1 MRRLAV
7 VLLVAAAIP
16 ALADSPPS
24 AKHQELV
31 EQILKLSHVD
41 ENVRFIVDT
50 MLEQL
55 GKDGTGVSM
64 DMGRYRQ
71 LVREKIDF
79 KQFVRDVYGPLYAKY
94 FTEQQLADLVAFYK
108 SPTGQR
114 MVTVLPQ
121 IERDAMKSAGEEL
134 QEKFLAIA
142 RQVQEE
148 QQRRRPSEQTMA
160 DMREV
165 ATAAES
171 WAVDHD
177 DLYPPSTT
185 WAELRKELEPTY
197 IKELPLK
204 DGWGND
210 FVWIVSQDR
219 KHYRIVS
226 AGADKA
232 FDADSRRI
240 AAPSKEVKLSDRLE
254 DDIVYADG
262 MFVQAPRASKDSN

>member
-1 MRRLAV
+1 MRLHV
-7 VLLVAAAIP
+7 VRQCADAPPRSSPSRRRRYP

-24 AKHQELV
+24 AKQQELV
-31 EQILKLSHVD
+31 EQILTLSHVD
-41 ENVRFIVDT
+41 E
-50 MLEQL
+50 
-55 GKDGTGVSM
+55 
-64 DMGRYRQ
+64 
-71 LVREKIDF
+71 
-79 KQFVRDVYGPLYAKY
+79 
-94 FTEQQLADLVAFYK
+94 
-108 SPTGQR
+108 
-114 MVTVLPQ
+114 
-121 IERDAMKSAGEEL
+121 DAMKSAGEEL

-160 DMREV
+160 DMRVV